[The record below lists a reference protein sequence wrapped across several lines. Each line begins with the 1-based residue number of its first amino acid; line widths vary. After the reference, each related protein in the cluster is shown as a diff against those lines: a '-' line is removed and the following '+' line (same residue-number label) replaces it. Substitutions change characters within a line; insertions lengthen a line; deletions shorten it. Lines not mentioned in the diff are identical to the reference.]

1 MQNSY
6 IKANHHP
13 IPSGDFTLCY
23 KEKPKNGIDF
33 NYVLKLL
40 FFGRTNRSFSIAA
53 KETNRTYKTVKFD
66 IGYPDIGDK

>member
-33 NYVLKLL
+33 NYVWYSGKLW
-40 FFGRTNRSFSIAA
+40 RIVA
-53 KETNRTYKTVKFD
+53 KYSDGIVLA
-66 IGYPDIGDK
+66 